1 MVPDDPLKKVRLKFK
16 YRRRS
21 WFGRLWHGHRRLVF
35 LAVGLISGLLAA
47 TYLFLRVTGQLPGQI
62 LMRQSAAAM
71 EQLSA
76 TPEFD
81 LYVVDP
87 LRQHL
92 TADLAIGSR
101 LDDLVEF
108 MAKSGAKPVPGTRIY
123 RRAQSSPSMLIGA
136 WRDIIQD
143 LRDRRVEVY
152 ALHGELA
159 ERDRWLRGY
168 VLFRLLRI
176 DAFAHDRAES
186 EIMQRRLRQRQD
198 QTAAGGTTAAATE
211 TFARQ
216 ARADAKE
223 IERLRQQVY
232 AGNDPMLF
240 AQYGEAL
247 DVAQRALARRFG
259 VPRDE
264 FNAILYLANCAAGIR
279 QQAAAKRK

>member
-21 WFGRLWHGHRRLVF
+21 WFGRLWQRHRRLVF
-35 LAVGLISGLLAA
+35 LAVVLLGGLPAA

-71 EQLSA
+71 EQLTA

-81 LYVVDP
+81 LYVVNP

-92 TADLAIGSR
+92 TDGLAIGSR

-108 MAKSGAKPVPGTRIY
+108 IGKSGAKPVPGTRIY

-136 WRDIIQD
+136 WRDIIQE
-143 LRDRRVEVY
+143 LRRRGVEVY
-152 ALHGELA
+152 AFPRESA

-168 VLFRLLRI
+168 LILRLLKI
-176 DAFAHDRAES
+176 DAFARDRAES
-186 EIMQRRLRQRQD
+186 EIMQRRLRQHQG
-198 QTAAGGTTAAATE
+198 QTAAGGTTSEATE
-211 TFARQ
+211 SFARQ
-216 ARADAKE
+216 ARATAKE
-223 IERLRQQVY
+223 IERLRKQVY
-232 AGNDPMLF
+232 AGSDPMLF
-240 AQYGEAL
+240 ARYGAAL
-247 DVAQRALARRFG
+247 DVAQRAVVRRFG
-259 VPRDE
+259 ASRDE